1 MDDKLEKAILDRV
14 DKPGWVT
21 TRGILLDPAGESAK
35 EEHRRVE
42 EAMKSL
48 AKRGLVTL
56 WRLNIKDQGVEVLA
70 AAKPDLE
77 LDKDLERRGAAAV
90 ATRCE
95 LEE

>member
-1 MDDKLEKAILDRV
+1 MDDRLEKSILNRI

-21 TRGILLDPAGESAK
+21 TRGILLDPAGESGE

-48 AKRGLVTL
+48 AKRGLVAL
-56 WRLNIKDQGVEVLA
+56 WRLNLKDQGVEVLA
-70 AAKPDLE
+70 AARPDLE

-90 ATRCE
+90 ATRYE
-95 LEE
+95 PEQ